1 MIAVVWILFMLSS
14 IKADMPVFV
23 QGSCPQVTGI
33 SDFQED
39 YLGQWFQLAA
49 LPAFFASNA
58 DACVWAKYSPSG
70 SGPYFSVKNSG
81 ISSTTN
87 LRYEIDGSAI
97 VTGDLGEVNVAFFG
111 PPNAGEPNYY
121 VLDTDYTEFA
131 YVWNCEN
138 FYFSHVPYLWIL
150 NRGFNYTEEYVNE
163 QQQKA
168 TDILVQKFRYT
179 PSRAASIIANM
190 YKTDHSNCDY

>member
-1 MIAVVWILFMLSS
+1 MIAVVWIVFMLGS

-33 SDFQED
+33 GDFEFD

-49 LPAFFASNA
+49 LPAFYASNT
-58 DACVWAKYSPSG
+58 DTCVWAKYSPSIWEDL
-70 SGPYFSVKNSG
+70 FTVENSG
-81 ISSTTN
+81 ISSTTG
-87 LRYEIDGSAI
+87 LRVGVNGLGSL
-97 VTGDLGEVNVAFFG
+97 VGELAEVSVAFFG
-111 PPNAGEPNYY
+111 QPTGEANYY
-121 VLDTDYTEFA
+121 VLDTDYAEFS